1 MPPQLI
7 LRITLR
13 LNNSRNMSTKLNLT
27 RDLVFF
33 DVETTGLNVLRDRIL
48 QIALIK
54 YPKNGDEP
62 KELSMLINPS
72 IPIALDAMAIHGITP
87 KDLAN
92 KPTFGQVAQQL
103 FDFIGNADLGGYN
116 AARFDIPMLMEEFA
130 RVGLEF
136 DVSKRRII
144 DAQRI
149 FYKMEPRT
157 LKAALRFYCQKE
169 LEDAHDALAD
179 VRATV
184 DVFKGQLAYYEGK
197 DLYEEEGKVIETPIK
212 NDMQVIHDFTN
223 DLNTVDVT
231 NRLKYDHKGDIVFN
245 FGKYQG
251 QLVSEVLQ
259 KDKQYYHWIQE
270 KEFSAQV
277 KQIVKRIKN
286 EK

>member
-1 MPPQLI
+1 MAI
-7 LRITLR
+7 E
-13 LNNSRNMSTKLNLT
+13 LNLT

-54 YPKNGDEP
+54 YSKGGGEP

-92 KPTFGQVAQQL
+92 KPTFSQVAQQI

-130 RVGLEF
+130 RVGLEL
-136 DVSKRRII
+136 DVTKRRII
-144 DAQRI
+144 DAQRV

-197 DLYEEEGKVIETPIK
+197 DLYEEEGKVLPTPIK

-251 QLVSEVLQ
+251 QLVSDVLQ

-277 KQIVKRIKN
+277 KQIVKRIMREIK
-286 EK
+286 

>member
-1 MPPQLI
+1 M
-7 LRITLR
+7 T
-13 LNNSRNMSTKLNLT
+13 TELNLT

-54 YPKNGDEP
+54 YPKGGGEP

-72 IPIALDAMAIHGITP
+72 IPIAPDAMAIHGITP

-92 KPTFGQVAQQL
+92 KPTFGQVAQQI

-130 RVGLEF
+130 RVGLEL
-136 DVSKRRII
+136 DVTKRRII

-197 DLYEEEGKVIETPIK
+197 DLYEEEGKVISTPIK

-245 FGKYQG
+245 FGKYAG

-277 KQIVKRIKN
+277 KQIVKRIMKEN
-286 EK
+286 DKK

>member
-1 MPPQLI
+1 M
-7 LRITLR
+7 T
-13 LNNSRNMSTKLNLT
+13 TELNLT

-54 YPKNGDEP
+54 YAKNGGEP

-72 IPIALDAMAIHGITP
+72 MPIAPDAMAIHGITP
-87 KDLAN
+87 EDLAN
-92 KPTFGQVAQQL
+92 KPIFGEVAQEL
-103 FDFIGNADLGGYN
+103 FDFIGDADLGGYN

-130 RVGLEF
+130 RVGMEF
-136 DVSKRRII
+136 DVSERRII

-184 DVFKGQLAYYEGK
+184 EVFKGQIAFYEGK
-197 DLYEEEGKVIETPIK
+197 NMTDEAGKTVETPIK

-231 NRLKYDHKGDIVFN
+231 QRLKYDHKGDIVFN

-251 QLVSEVLQ
+251 QLVSQILA
-259 KDKQYYHWIQE
+259 KDKQYYHWILE

-277 KQIVKRIKN
+277 KQIVKRIMRDNDK
-286 EK
+286 K

>member
-1 MPPQLI
+1 MA
-7 LRITLR
+7 TE
-13 LNNSRNMSTKLNLT
+13 LNLT

-54 YPKNGDEP
+54 YPKGGGEP

-72 IPIALDAMAIHGITP
+72 IPIAPDAMAIHGITP

-92 KPTFGQVAQQL
+92 KPTFGQVAQQI

-130 RVGLEF
+130 RVGLEL
-136 DVSKRRII
+136 DVTKRRII

-197 DLYEEEGKVIETPIK
+197 DLYEEEGKVLPTPIK

-245 FGKYQG
+245 FGKYSG
-251 QLVSEVLQ
+251 QLVSDVLQ

-277 KQIVKRIKN
+277 KQIVKRIMRENDK
-286 EK
+286 K

>member
-1 MPPQLI
+1 
-7 LRITLR
+7 
-13 LNNSRNMSTKLNLT
+13 MSINFNLT

-54 YPKNGDEP
+54 YPKNGGEP

-92 KPTFGQVAQQL
+92 KPTFGQVAQQIY
-103 FDFIGNADLGGYN
+103 DFIGNADLGGYN

-136 DVSKRRII
+136 DVTKRRII

-212 NDMQVIHDFTN
+212 NDMQSLHDFTN

-277 KQIVKRIKN
+277 KQIVKRIMK
-286 EK
+286 EIK

>member
-1 MPPQLI
+1 M
-7 LRITLR
+7 T
-13 LNNSRNMSTKLNLT
+13 TELNLT

-54 YPKNGDEP
+54 YPKGGGEP

-72 IPIALDAMAIHGITP
+72 IPIAPDAMAIHGITP

-92 KPTFGQVAQQL
+92 KPTFGQVAQQI

-130 RVGLEF
+130 RVGLEL
-136 DVSKRRII
+136 DVTKRRII

-245 FGKYQG
+245 FGKYAG

-277 KQIVKRIKN
+277 KQIVKRIMREIK
-286 EK
+286 